1 MQLREKLPYLCSL
14 IWTHHFSEPLFLG
27 STISEKGP
35 ADDSALVAAEQLAAE
50 LEMEEKQEIMA
61 RLITDLELKNTHLED
76 QLNQTE
82 VSHELFLHWAVLDAG
97 FSALLE
103 IGIFDNT
110 VGTPNKGQLIFWK
123 NGSNKGIL
131 AIPLFNIFSKWRQI
145 REFSSYMKRH
155 FLTMRVPN

>member
-1 MQLREKLPYLCSL
+1 M
-14 IWTHHFSEPLFLG
+14 FLG

-97 FSALLE
+97 FSALLK
-103 IGIFDNT
+103 IGISDNMAKLSR
-110 VGTPNKGQLIFWK
+110 NL
-123 NGSNKGIL
+123 
-131 AIPLFNIFSKWRQI
+131 
-145 REFSSYMKRH
+145 
-155 FLTMRVPN
+155 